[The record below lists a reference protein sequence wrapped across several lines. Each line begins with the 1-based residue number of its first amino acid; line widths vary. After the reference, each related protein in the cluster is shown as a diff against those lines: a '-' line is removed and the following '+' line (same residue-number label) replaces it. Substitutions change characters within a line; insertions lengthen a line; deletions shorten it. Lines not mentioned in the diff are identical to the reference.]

1 MADNKFACSPS
12 AGRDTV
18 CIEANRILDSCR
30 DRDCF
35 ENVRVLLTDFGND
48 IVAHTSNIRVKSACI
63 AWTQIDI
70 TPIPFNRGFYTIDI
84 KFYVKLTFEACVCAG
99 RVQEFE
105 GITVL
110 EKKVVLFGGE
120 SNVSIFKSSPDNDF
134 CSTPQLCCSTPNT
147 PVAIV
152 EVVDPIVLSTKVLE
166 TSSECCC
173 CCCCC
178 DVPPHIGS
186 TVSGTLCD
194 PAEDGRYLAVS
205 IGIFSIIRVIRPG
218 QYLVNA
224 TEYAVPDK
232 ECVAAEESSPCHLFR
247 HMAFPT
253 AEFNPPAFP
262 VSGGGGCCGN
272 DHPGGGDKRG
282 CGCGS

>member
-1 MADNKFACSPS
+1 MAENKFSCNPS
-12 AGRDTV
+12 AGRDMV

-35 ENVRVLLTDFGND
+35 EHVRVLLTDFGND
-48 IVAHTSNIRVKSACI
+48 IIEHTANIRVKSACI
-63 AWTQIDI
+63 TWTQIDI
-70 TPIPFNRGFYTIDI
+70 ASIPFNRGFYTVDI
-84 KFYVKLTFEACVCAG
+84 KFYVKLCFEACITG
-99 RVQEFE
+99 NRIQEFE

-134 CSTPQLCCSTPNT
+134 CSTPQFCCSMPNT
-147 PVAIV
+147 PIAIV
-152 EVVDPIVLSTKVLE
+152 EVVDPIVLSAKVLE
-166 TSSECCC
+166 SPAECCC

-178 DVPPHIGS
+178 DIPQHI
-186 TVSGTLCD
+186 SGTFEGKLCE
-194 PAEDGRYLAVS
+194 PRENGRYLAVS
-205 IGIFSIIRVIRPG
+205 IGIFSIIRIVRPG
-218 QYLVNA
+218 QYLISA

-232 ECVAAEESSPCHLFR
+232 ECVAAEESNPCHLFR

-262 VSGGGGCCGN
+262 VSGGSGCGCS
-272 DHPGGGDKRG
+272 DHPQVSDKRG
-282 CGCGS
+282 CGCGN

>member
-1 MADNKFACSPS
+1 MAENKFACSPS

-35 ENVRVLLTDFGND
+35 ENVRVLLTDCGNAIID
-48 IVAHTSNIRVKSACI
+48 HTTNIRVKSACI
-63 AWTQIDI
+63 TWTQIDI
-70 TPIPFNRGFYTIDI
+70 NPIPFNRGFYTIDI
-84 KFYVKLTFEACVCAG
+84 KFYIKLCLEACVTPG
-99 RVQEFE
+99 RSQEFE

-120 SNVSIFKSSPDNDF
+120 SNVSVFKSSPDNDF
-134 CSTPQLCCSTPNT
+134 CSMPQFCCGAPNT

-152 EVVDPIVLSTKVLE
+152 EVVDPIVLSAKVLE
-166 TSSECCC
+166 TPNECCC

-178 DVPPHIGS
+178 DVPEHICGGIDGAL
-186 TVSGTLCD
+186 TE
-194 PAEDGRYLAVS
+194 PAPNGRYLAVS
-205 IGIFSIIRVIRPG
+205 IGIFSIIRIVRPA
-218 QYLVNA
+218 QYLINA

-232 ECVAAEESSPCHLFR
+232 ECIAAEESNPCQLFR

-262 VSGGGGCCGN
+262 TPHSGGCCPP
-272 DHPGGGDKRG
+272 DHTPPDKRGG
-282 CGCGS
+282 CGCGG

>member
-1 MADNKFACSPS
+1 MAENKYSCATS

-35 ENVRVLLTDFGND
+35 EHVRVLLTDCGND
-48 IVAHTSNIRVKSACI
+48 IVEHTSNIRVKSACI
-63 AWTQIDI
+63 TWTQIDI
-70 TPIPFNRGFYTIDI
+70 NPIPFNRGFYTVDI
-84 KFYVKLTFEACVCAG
+84 KFYIKLTFEACISPG
-99 RVQEFE
+99 RIQEFE
-105 GITVL
+105 GIAVL

-134 CSTPQLCCSTPNT
+134 CSMPQFCCSMPNT

-166 TSSECCC
+166 SPGECCC

-178 DVPPHIGS
+178 DVPEHICGS
-186 TVSGTLCD
+186 IDGALCD
-194 PAEDGRYLAVS
+194 PGENGRYLAVS
-205 IGIFSIIRVIRPG
+205 IGIFSIIRIVRPA
-218 QYLVNA
+218 QYLINA

-232 ECVAAEESSPCHLFR
+232 ECVAAEESNPCQLFR

-253 AEFNPPAFP
+253 AEFNPSPYPIA
-262 VSGGGGCCGN
+262 GGNGCCGSE
-272 DHPGGGDKRG
+272 HPTSGDKRG
-282 CGCGS
+282 CGCGN

>member
-63 AWTQIDI
+63 TWTQIDI
-70 TPIPFNRGFYTIDI
+70 NPIPFNRGFYTIDI
-84 KFYVKLTFEACVCAG
+84 KFYVKLTFEACVCTG
-99 RVQEFE
+99 RIQEFD

-134 CSTPQLCCSTPNT
+134 CSKPQFCGNTPNT

-166 TSSECCC
+166 TPAE
-173 CCCCC
+173 CCCC
-178 DVPPHIGS
+178 DVPAHIGGS
-186 TVSGTLCD
+186 VDGTLCD

-205 IGIFSIIRVIRPG
+205 IGIFSIIRIVRPG
-218 QYLVNA
+218 QYLISA

-232 ECVAAEESSPCHLFR
+232 ECVAAEESNPCQLFR
-247 HMAFPT
+247 HMAFPS

-262 VSGGGGCCGN
+262 VPGCGCGGN
-272 DHPGGGDKRG
+272 DHPQSGDKRG
-282 CGCGS
+282 CGCGG

>member
-1 MADNKFACSPS
+1 MAESKFSCTPS

-35 ENVRVLLTDFGND
+35 ENVRVLLTDCGND
-48 IVAHTSNIRVKSACI
+48 IINHTTNIRVKSACI
-63 AWTQIDI
+63 TWTQIDI
-70 TPIPFNRGFYTIDI
+70 NTIPFNRGFYTIDI
-84 KFYVKLTFEACVCAG
+84 KFYVKLCFEACVTPG
-99 RVQEFE
+99 RIQEFE

-120 SNVSIFKSSPDNDF
+120 SNVSVFKSSPDNDF
-134 CSTPQLCCSTPNT
+134 CSMPQFCCNTPNT

-166 TSSECCC
+166 TASECCC

-178 DVPPHIGS
+178 DVPEHICGS
-186 TVSGTLCD
+186 IEGVLCE
-194 PAEDGRYLAVS
+194 PAQNGRYLAVS
-205 IGIFSIIRVIRPG
+205 IGIFSIIRIVRPA
-218 QYLVNA
+218 QYLICA

-232 ECVAAEESSPCHLFR
+232 ECVTAEESSPCQLFR

-262 VSGGGGCCGN
+262 ITGGNGCCGS
-272 DHPGGGDKRG
+272 DHPVADKRGG
-282 CGCGS
+282 CGCGN

>member
-1 MADNKFACSPS
+1 MAENKYSCASS

-35 ENVRVLLTDFGND
+35 ENVRVLLTDCGND
-48 IVAHTSNIRVKSACI
+48 IINHTTNIRVKSACI
-63 AWTQIDI
+63 TWTQIDI
-70 TPIPFNRGFYTIDI
+70 NAIPFNRGFYTIDI
-84 KFYVKLTFEACVCAG
+84 KFYVKLCFEACLTPG

-120 SNVSIFKSSPDNDF
+120 SNVSVFKSSPDNDF
-134 CSTPQLCCSTPNT
+134 CSMPQFCCNTPNT

-166 TSSECCC
+166 TAGECCC

-178 DVPPHIGS
+178 DVPEHICGS
-186 TVSGTLCD
+186 IEGVLCE
-194 PAEDGRYLAVS
+194 PAQNGRYLAVS
-205 IGIFSIIRVIRPG
+205 IGIFSIIRIVRPA
-218 QYLVNA
+218 QYLICA

-232 ECVAAEESSPCHLFR
+232 ECVAAEESSPCQLFR

-262 VSGGGGCCGN
+262 VPGGNGCCGTEQ
-272 DHPGGGDKRG
+272 HVADKRGG
-282 CGCGS
+282 CGCGN

>member
-1 MADNKFACSPS
+1 MAENKFCANSS

-18 CIEANRILDSCR
+18 CIEADRILDSCR

-35 ENVRVLLTDFGND
+35 EHVRVLLTDFGND
-48 IVAHTSNIRVKSACI
+48 IVDHTTNIRAKSACI
-63 AWTQIDI
+63 TWTQIDI
-70 TPIPFNRGFYTIDI
+70 HPIPFNRGFYTIDI
-84 KFYVKLTFEACVCAG
+84 KFYVKLCFEACLAPG

-105 GITVL
+105 GIAVL

-120 SNVSIFKSSPDNDF
+120 SNVSVFKSTPDNDF
-134 CSTPQLCCSTPNT
+134 CSSPQFCCSTPNT

-166 TSSECCC
+166 SPVECCC
-173 CCCCC
+173 CCNCC
-178 DVPPHIGS
+178 DMPQHICA
-186 TVSGTLCD
+186 TVGGNLCD
-194 PAEDGRYLAVS
+194 PTEGGRYLAVS
-205 IGIFSIIRVIRPG
+205 IGIFSIIRIVRPA
-218 QYLVNA
+218 QYLVCA

-232 ECVAAEESSPCHLFR
+232 ECVAAEESNPCQLFR

-262 VSGGGGCCGN
+262 VGNNCGC
-272 DHPGGGDKRG
+272 DHTALPDKRSG
-282 CGCGS
+282 SCGCN